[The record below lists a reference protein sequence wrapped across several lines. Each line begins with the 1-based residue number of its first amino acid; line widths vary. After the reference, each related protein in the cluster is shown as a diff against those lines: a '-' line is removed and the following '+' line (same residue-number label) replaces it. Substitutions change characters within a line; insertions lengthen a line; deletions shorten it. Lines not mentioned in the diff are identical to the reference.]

1 MADPESVSTRILVL
15 ALRGRDSQVIEELL
29 RHAAR
34 ESAVCACADSLAHEL
49 SKGAGAAIVTE
60 ESLADTDRRAL
71 TAWLKAQP
79 AWSDFPFIVLATK
92 RAGRRPKAA
101 LDRLTG
107 LGKVVVLERPINV
120 ETLSMAVG
128 SALRGRKRQ
137 YEAREYLE
145 GLKAAESRLTQ
156 LNETL
161 ETRISQRT
169 DELTRANNRLMD
181 EIVQREQAQVALIQS
196 QKMDSIG
203 QLTGGIA
210 HDFNNLLTVIGGSLE
225 LIQRRADDERI
236 TRLADAAQ
244 QASDRAAKLT
254 RQLLAFSRTDRLT
267 LKPVNIDGL
276 ITGMNDLLARTIGP
290 QFTVR
295 LHPGGGVW
303 AMADA
308 NQLELAI
315 LNLAINARDAMPEGG
330 DLHIGV
336 LPRAADQ
343 EDLEP
348 GDYAV
353 ISVRDTGA
361 GIPPALIDKVFD
373 PFFTTKPVGKGTGLG
388 LSQVYGM
395 ARQSGGS
402 ARIHSPPGEGVTVE
416 IWLRASQPAHT
427 VEEDGSTHPGP
438 PRGAGARIMV
448 VDDDDA
454 VRGLMVECL
463 VGLGYSIMEAASGQE
478 ALDKLCT
485 ANPDLLIVDF
495 AMPGLNGAEIIT
507 RARAITPDLPA
518 ILATGYADMDIVD
531 AVVERDHVLRKPFQL
546 DLLDHAVRTALDK
559 ADPRR
564 APPPAPLSLARGTEG
579 ASLPT
584 P

>member
-1 MADPESVSTRILVL
+1 MADPESVSSRILVL
-15 ALRGRDSQVIEELL
+15 ALRGRDAQVIEELL
-29 RHAAR
+29 RQDAR
-34 ESAVCACADSLAHEL
+34 ESAVCACADSMAHEL

-60 ESLADTDRRAL
+60 ESLADTDRRTL

-101 LDRLTG
+101 LDMLTG

-120 ETLSMAVG
+120 ETLSMAVD
-128 SALRGRKRQ
+128 SALRGRRRQ

-161 ETRISQRT
+161 EARISQRT
-169 DELTRANNRLMD
+169 DELTRANNRLME

-225 LIQRRADDERI
+225 LIQRRAEDERI

-267 LKPVNIDGL
+267 LKPVDIDAL
-276 ITGMNDLLARTIGP
+276 IAGMNDLLARTIGP

-308 NQLELAI
+308 NQVELAI

-330 DLHIGV
+330 ELHIGV

-343 EDLEP
+343 DDLEP

-353 ISVRDTGA
+353 ISVRDSGA

-373 PFFTTKPVGKGTGLG
+373 PFFTTKPLGKGTGLG

-402 ARIHSPPGEGVTVE
+402 ARIHSPPGEGATVE
-416 IWLRASQPAHT
+416 IWLRATQADHSIKD
-427 VEEDGSTHPGP
+427 DGPTPSGP

-463 VGLGYSIMEAASGQE
+463 VGWGYSITEAASGQE
-478 ALDKLCT
+478 ALDKLPIT
-485 ANPDLLIVDF
+485 NPDLLIVDF

-518 ILATGYADMDIVD
+518 ILATGYADMDLVD

-559 ADPRR
+559 TDPRR
-564 APPPAPLSLARGTEG
+564 APPRAPLALARGTEG
-579 ASLPT
+579 ASRPT